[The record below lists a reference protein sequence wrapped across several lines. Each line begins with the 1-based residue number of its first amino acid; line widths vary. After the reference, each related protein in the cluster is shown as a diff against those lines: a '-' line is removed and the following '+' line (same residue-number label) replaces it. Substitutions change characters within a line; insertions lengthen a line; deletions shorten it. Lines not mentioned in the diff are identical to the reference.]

1 MKAIE
6 AIKIIKG
13 LIASVELVYKTSP
26 LTDKEQHH
34 ATDALTLAISAL
46 EQDEWIPVTERLPEE
61 REWIGTKHFGTT
73 ISDEVYVTFEAPSGE
88 RFARHI
94 SFQNGRLSSHD
105 QRVMDTVFE
114 GAKPIAWRP
123 HPEPYKGD
131 L

>member
-1 MKAIE
+1 MKPSEAAEILEGIE
-6 AIKIIKG
+6 EFWGNLPEDG
-13 LIASVELVYKTSP
+13 LLVEEAVSM
-26 LTDKEQHH
+26 
-34 ATDALTLAISAL
+34 AISAL
-46 EQDEWIPVTERLPEE
+46 KERAWNDWILCSERMPEE

-88 RFARHI
+88 RFAKHI
-94 SFQNGRLSSHD
+94 MFQNGRLSSSD
-105 QRVMDTVFE
+105 QRVMDTVFK